1 MNTRGALL
9 TNNLSLLRIR
19 RCHNAVAATCE
30 YRLHQF
36 SQGLVILNQKDCFCA
51 ANRGS
56 GVRAHIR
63 GGRGLFGAWEK
74 NLKSRAVYHL
84 DLNSVLA
91 PALLIRSVDRGHAEH
106 GS

>member
-36 SQGLVILNQKDCFCA
+36 PQGLVILNQKDCFCA

-56 GVRAHIR
+56 GGRAHKR
-63 GGRGLFGAWEK
+63 GARRPFRAWQK
-74 NLKSRAVYHL
+74 NLKERAVAHL
-84 DLNSVLA
+84 ALNPNVATPFLDDSEAPGQLA
-91 PALLIRSVDRGHAEH
+91 
-106 GS
+106 